1 MAHTGSEMSDP
12 LVSLLG
18 PAEVRLGDEH
28 MTHGEHTQTPQL
40 LRGIEHNRGEST
52 GHLGVET
59 NLNTGL
65 DL

>member
-40 LRGIEHNRGEST
+40 FGGIEHNGGEST